1 MAGANQEEPNMK
13 VQVDM
18 DRCEGHGRCY
28 ALAPTV
34 FEPDEI
40 GNAVVLGDGTVAP
53 ADERQAELAAA
64 NCPEQAIT
72 ITATVVS

>member
-1 MAGANQEEPNMK
+1 MK

-53 ADERQAELAAA
+53 GDERQAELAVA

-72 ITATVVS
+72 ITAKVGS

>member
-1 MAGANQEEPNMK
+1 MK
-13 VQVDM
+13 VQVDA

-40 GNAVVLGDGTVAP
+40 GNAEVHGDGSVSP
-53 ADERQAELAAA
+53 ADENRARLAVA
-64 NCPEQAIT
+64 NCPEQAIS
-72 ITATVVS
+72 IEEGS